1 MDCHSAGVL
10 VHLLGYFFAPRAP
23 DAQSSDRSRPRGMR
37 LRAGAVLA
45 YNPVGRSR
53 CFTNKAC
60 TMSWELLFIKIL
72 GGLFVASVFAGVI
85 FLLRFLY
92 GPKGKFR
99 EPEWDAWN
107 EAARRQ
113 SGSGKEQSGEE
124 RKNEA
129 ALRADFTRYAESFV
143 SGRDQDDSALRLKV
157 EHTFRVLK
165 NAEEIAGQE
174 PDFADAGVA
183 RILRL
188 AALFHDVGRF
198 EQLQR
203 YHTFA
208 DDLSCNHALLGVR
221 VMREQNFL
229 AGEAR
234 KTRALALAAV
244 AAHNRFSVSKTLPDP
259 LRPVLLGLRDADKL
273 DILRIMADNLGPGKQ
288 GDSIVLL
295 HLRDE
300 PEACSPAVLK
310 AFEEGRVALYRDMRY
325 VNDFRIVFCTWLH
338 DLHFPAARRIVRRE
352 GWLNSIIDGIEA
364 LPDLRARLHAFVDG
378 FLAEPGAVSGP
389 AATSR

>member
-1 MDCHSAGVL
+1 
-10 VHLLGYFFAPRAP
+10 
-23 DAQSSDRSRPRGMR
+23 
-37 LRAGAVLA
+37 
-45 YNPVGRSR
+45 
-53 CFTNKAC
+53 
-60 TMSWELLFIKIL
+60 MSWELLFIKIL
-72 GGLFVASVFAGVI
+72 GALFVASVFAGVI

-107 EAARRQ
+107 EAARRK
-113 SGSGKEQSGEE
+113 SASGKERGSGEGDKDE
-124 RKNEA
+124 T
-129 ALRADFTRYAESFV
+129 ALREDFMRYAETFV
-143 SGRDQDDSALRLKV
+143 SGQAQDDAALRLKV
-157 EHTFRVLK
+157 EHTFRVLE
-165 NAEEIAGQE
+165 NAGEIAGRE
-174 PDFADAGVA
+174 PDFANAGVA
-183 RILRL
+183 RVLRL

-198 EQLQR
+198 EQLRR

-208 DDLSCNHALLGVR
+208 DDLSCNHALLGIR
-221 VMREQNFL
+221 VMRERNFL

-234 KTRALALAAV
+234 KTRALVRAAV
-244 AAHNRFSVSKTLPDP
+244 AAHNRFSVPKTLPAP

-288 GDSIVLL
+288 GDGIVLL

-300 PEACSPAVLK
+300 PEACSPAVLR

-338 DLHFPAARRIVRRE
+338 DLHFPTARRIVKRE
-352 GWLNSIIDGIEA
+352 GWLNSIIDGMEA

-378 FLAEPGAVSGP
+378 FLAEPGAASGP
-389 AATSR
+389 VRR